1 MIPQHIINIAM
12 GVTCAIFQHHE
23 NVDSAIDCLID
34 LYHDGV
40 DIGDRKIF
48 NAVMERYGLLDD
60 GFCSEEEYIIK
71 EVRKRI
77 I

>member
-1 MIPQHIINIAM
+1 MIPQHTRNIAA
-12 GVTCAIFQHHE
+12 GTAYAILQHHE
-23 NVDSAIDCLID
+23 NVDNAIAYLID
-34 LYHDGV
+34 LYHDDV

-48 NAVMERYGLLDD
+48 NSVMEKYGLLDD